1 MRSAVMIPATPRP
14 EPAAQV
20 PKAPLRPEPLQVT
33 INEAARLLAYDARTI
48 RRLIIRGELVAVGQ
62 GRLRR
67 IPMQSLR
74 DYQQRH
80 LFSAAEP
87 VAPLA
92 SR

>member
-1 MRSAVMIPATPRP
+1 MPSSVTIPEAPRP
-14 EPAAQV
+14 ESAIQLPVV
-20 PKAPLRPEPLQVT
+20 PQRPEPLQVT

-48 RRLIIRGELVAVGQ
+48 RRLVIRGELPAVGQ

-80 LFSAAEP
+80 LFSATEP
-87 VAPLA
+87 ISSLVAH
-92 SR
+92 

>member
-1 MRSAVMIPATPRP
+1 VKISEAPRP
-14 EPAAQV
+14 EAAVQQSE
-20 PKAPLRPEPLQVT
+20 APRRPEPLQVT

-48 RRLIIRGELVAVGQ
+48 RRLIIRGELPAVGQ

-80 LFSAAEP
+80 LFGAAEP
-87 VAPLA
+87 VSSLA
-92 SR
+92 AR